1 MRKLCLIIIMSCL
14 FLSACKKDKDIS
26 LLKIMIGN
34 VDVEAYSANIE
45 GQYVYDY
52 TMDDFFVI
60 YGLSSDLVDA
70 ESVKMNVEDK
80 NLSVYIDNL
89 QKNTL
94 YYFCIECRSRHSS
107 KRSDISSFTTENILL
122 PDVTTKAVTEIT
134 QTSAVS
140 GGEVISD
147 GGDEVIARGLCWS
160 TSQNPT
166 IDDNHTNDGVG
177 TGIFTTNISD
187 LAPNTTYYLRA
198 YATNSEGTS
207 YGEELSFIT
216 LDEEI
221 IIFIPTVTT
230 ADITE
235 ITQTSAVSGGDVTSD
250 GGAEVIARGLC
261 WSTSQN
267 PTIDDNHTND
277 GVGTGIFTTNLS
289 DLVPNTT
296 YYLRAYA
303 TNSVGTAYGEERVFT
318 TLEEI
323 IIVLP
328 TVITAEVTDITQSS
342 AISGG
347 EVISDGG
354 VEVIARGL
362 CWSTSQNPTIEND
375 TTIVGNG
382 LGVFVSDIA
391 VLTENT
397 TYYMR
402 AYATSAH
409 GTAYG
414 EEKCFTTLKVEIGGD
429 INGFEWV
436 DLGLPS
442 GLKWSMH
449 NIGASIPEEYG
460 NYYAWGEIETKTE
473 YTVENSVTHGVH
485 MSDISGDAE
494 YDAARANWGSTWRL
508 PTKADHE
515 EIIEYCTWIWLKHND
530 VWGYRII
537 GTNGNYIFIPAS
549 GYLRGTSVYGDGE
562 CAGYWN
568 SKPSDDKSKSLS
580 LGINSSIKQ
589 LFSSDR
595 YAGQTI
601 RPVSD

>member
-1 MRKLCLIIIMSCL
+1 MRKLFLIIIMSCL

-26 LLKIMIGN
+26 PLKIMIGN

-45 GQYVYDY
+45 GQYIYDY
-52 TMDDFFVI
+52 TVDDFFVI
-60 YGLSSDLVDA
+60 YGLGSDLVDA
-70 ESVKMNVEDK
+70 DSVKMNVDGK
-80 NLSVYIDNL
+80 NLSAYIDNL

-94 YYFCIECRSRHSS
+94 YYFCIECRSSISS
-107 KRSDISSFTTENILL
+107 KRSDISSFTTENILV

-166 IDDNHTNDGVG
+166 INDNHTNDGVG

-198 YATNSEGTS
+198 YATNSEGTA
-207 YGEELSFIT
+207 YGEELSFNT

-250 GGAEVIARGLC
+250 GGDEVIARGLC

-267 PTIDDNHTND
+267 PTINDNHTND
-277 GVGTGIFTTNLS
+277 GVGTGIFTTNIS

-318 TLEEI
+318 TLEEV

-429 INGFEWV
+429 INGYEWV

-485 MSDISGDAE
+485 MSDISGDSE
-494 YDAARANWGSTWRL
+494 HDAARANWGSTWRL

-580 LGINSSIKQ
+580 LGINSSIKK

>member
-1 MRKLCLIIIMSCL
+1 MSCL

-166 IDDNHTNDGVG
+166 IN
-177 TGIFTTNISD
+177 
-187 LAPNTTYYLRA
+187 
-198 YATNSEGTS
+198 
-207 YGEELSFIT
+207 
-216 LDEEI
+216 
-221 IIFIPTVTT
+221 
-230 ADITE
+230 
-235 ITQTSAVSGGDVTSD
+235 
-250 GGAEVIARGLC
+250 
-261 WSTSQN
+261 
-267 PTIDDNHTND
+267 DNHTND

-318 TLEEI
+318 TLEEE

-429 INGFEWV
+429 INGYEWV

-442 GLKWSMH
+442 GLKWSIH
-449 NIGASIPEEYG
+449 NIGASVSEEYG

-485 MSDISGDAE
+485 MSDISGDSE
-494 YDAARANWGSTWRL
+494 HDAARANWGSTWRL

>member
-70 ESVKMNVEDK
+70 ESVKMNVDGK
-80 NLSVYIDNL
+80 NLSAYMDNL

-94 YYFCIECRSRHSS
+94 YYFCIECRSSLSS

-166 IDDNHTNDGVG
+166 IDDNYTNDGVG
-177 TGIFTTNISD
+177 TGIFTTNLSD

-198 YATNSEGTS
+198 YATNSEGTA
-207 YGEELSFIT
+207 YGEELSFNT

-250 GGAEVIARGLC
+250 GGDEVIARGLC

-277 GVGTGIFTTNLS
+277 GVGTGIFTTNIS
-289 DLVPNTT
+289 DLAPNTT

-318 TLEEI
+318 TLEEV

-429 INGFEWV
+429 INGYEWV

-442 GLKWSMH
+442 GLKWSIH
-449 NIGASIPEEYG
+449 NIGASVSEEYG

-485 MSDISGDAE
+485 MSDISGDSE
-494 YDAARANWGSTWRL
+494 HDAARANWGSTWRL

>member
-70 ESVKMNVEDK
+70 ESVKMNVDGK
-80 NLSVYIDNL
+80 NLSAYMDNL

-94 YYFCIECRSRHSS
+94 YYFCIECRSSLSS

-160 TSQNPT
+160 TLQNPT
-166 IDDNHTNDGVG
+166 IDDNYTNDGVG
-177 TGIFTTNISD
+177 TGIFTTNLSD

-198 YATNSEGTS
+198 YATNSEGTA
-207 YGEELSFIT
+207 YGEELSFNT

-267 PTIDDNHTND
+267 PTINDNHTND
-277 GVGTGIFTTNLS
+277 GVGTGIFTTNIS

-296 YYLRAYA
+296 YYIRAYA

-318 TLEEI
+318 TLEEV

-429 INGFEWV
+429 INGYEWV

-442 GLKWSMH
+442 GLKWSIH